1 MIFAFSGQISFMRF
15 FRRVKT
21 TLSNSYTV
29 NHNLHSPFALM
40 RAYAK
45 KTRFVGFCRLSHVLQ
60 IAKSSNFAQIIK
72 AVIYFVTVFMVYVPG
87 RWFACHV
94 QPCKPMRKIFFVVNR
109 YRPIAKTCLT
119 SCLFANKIGP
129 SRIAKPHKFAGFWR
143 ILQDSFN
150 VVSSNHESELTMKVP
165 S

>member
-21 TLSNSYTV
+21 ALSNPYTV

-40 RAYAK
+40 CAYTK
-45 KTRFVGFCRLSHVLQ
+45 KTRFVSFCRFSHVLQ
-60 IAKSSNFAQIIK
+60 ITKSSNFAQIIK
-72 AVIYFVTVFMVYVPG
+72 TVIDFITVFMIYVPG
-87 RWFACHV
+87 RWLAGHV
-94 QPCKPMRKIFFVVNR
+94 QPCKPMGKIFFVVDS
-109 YRPIAKTCLT
+109 YRPIAKSCLT